1 MPYIQLVEFDTR
13 HPVDDVRRAMDA
25 WLDSSGGQRALRMA
39 VVAADHDRPNHYWE
53 LLEFASESEASQ
65 TAELPETKAA
75 LERWSKLLDGEP
87 TFHNLDVVEQ
97 VGGPPESPSPG
108 LRPWLTPGGG

>member
-13 HPVDDVRRAMDA
+13 HKTEDVRGAMDA
-25 WLDSSGGQRALRMA
+25 WLDATRGQRALRMA

-53 LLEFASESEASQ
+53 LLEFASEEDAAKN
-65 TAELPETKAA
+65 AELPETKAA
-75 LERWSKLLDGEP
+75 FEKWSSLLEGEP

-97 VGGPPESPSPG
+97 VGGTDDSPSPG
-108 LRPWLTPGGG
+108 LAPWRTPGGG